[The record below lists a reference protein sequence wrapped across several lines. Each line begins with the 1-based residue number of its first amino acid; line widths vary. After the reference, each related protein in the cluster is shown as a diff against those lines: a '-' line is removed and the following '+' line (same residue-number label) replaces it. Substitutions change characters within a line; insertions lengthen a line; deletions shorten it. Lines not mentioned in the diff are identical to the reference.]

1 MLNVERGKGKG
12 TRMAREG
19 NRKDSTWL
27 NSLATLEKENHSRQK
42 FLRISNN
49 PEWIAI
55 CGSRVSQLVKTFL
68 HLGFSPK
75 MRPFLLS
82 FFLSLSLFPS
92 SSFFPS
98 PPRWFDRSRGM
109 QRAIY
114 NASVFGSIS
123 EENYHRSLWESPFT
137 VSSLLPF
144 SSSLR
149 YIYFPPWETSKAS
162 SFSTNLSRLFSFF
175 VRTFRAFS
183 TKCQIVTGRILR
195 LRGRGFTCILVGR
208 LDRFSE
214 GTITLKDCLQGCWLE
229 RSMKYLNAP
238 PDQSTNCYYYI
249 FDRLHFPYFPRNSLL
264 SWLLIQEF
272 TSDSW
277 SIR

>member
-1 MLNVERGKGKG
+1 MDRNLWIPSFTTGKNFS
-12 TRMAREG
+12 A
-19 NRKDSTWL
+19 
-27 NSLATLEKENHSRQK
+27 SRLFTQDAS
-42 FLRISNN
+42 FL
-49 PEWIAI
+49 
-55 CGSRVSQLVKTFL
+55 T
-68 HLGFSPK
+68 
-75 MRPFLLS
+75 
-82 FFLSLSLFPS
+82 FFLPFSLFFPS

-114 NASVFGSIS
+114 NASVFESIS

-214 GTITLKDCLQGCWLE
+214 GTITLKDCLQGW
-229 RSMKYLNAP
+229 N
-238 PDQSTNCYYYI
+238 DQWNTSTRRRINQQIAIII

>member
-1 MLNVERGKGKG
+1 MDRNLWIPSFTTGKNFS
-12 TRMAREG
+12 A
-19 NRKDSTWL
+19 
-27 NSLATLEKENHSRQK
+27 SRLFTQDAS
-42 FLRISNN
+42 FL
-49 PEWIAI
+49 
-55 CGSRVSQLVKTFL
+55 TFFL
-68 HLGFSPK
+68 PFS
-75 MRPFLLS
+75 LS
-82 FFLSLSLFPS
+82 FSFFFFFSLPS
-92 SSFFPS
+92 S
-98 PPRWFDRSRGM
+98 WFDRSRGM

>member
-1 MLNVERGKGKG
+1 MDRNLWIPSFTTGKNFS
-12 TRMAREG
+12 A
-19 NRKDSTWL
+19 
-27 NSLATLEKENHSRQK
+27 SRLFTQDAS
-42 FLRISNN
+42 FL
-49 PEWIAI
+49 
-55 CGSRVSQLVKTFL
+55 TFFL
-68 HLGFSPK
+68 PFS
-75 MRPFLLS
+75 LS
-82 FFLSLSLFPS
+82 FSFFFFFSLPS
-92 SSFFPS
+92 S
-98 PPRWFDRSRGM
+98 WFDRSRGM

-114 NASVFGSIS
+114 NASVFESIS
-123 EENYHRSLWESPFT
+123 EENYHRSLWEPSVYGF
-137 VSSLLPF
+137 
-144 SSSLR
+144 
-149 YIYFPPWETSKAS
+149 FPS
-162 SFSTNLSRLFSFF
+162 SFLFVSAIHILSAVRNEQSFF
-175 VRTFRAFS
+175 LFNELVSAVFVFCTHLSCLFDKVSNSYRPYPSVERAW
-183 TKCQIVTGRILR
+183 
-195 LRGRGFTCILVGR
+195 FTCILVGR

>member
-98 PPRWFDRSRGM
+98 SPRWFDRSRGM

-162 SFSTNLSRLFSFF
+162 PFSTNLSRLFSFF

-214 GTITLKDCLQGCWLE
+214 GTITLKDCLQGW
-229 RSMKYLNAP
+229 N
-238 PDQSTNCYYYI
+238 DQWNTSTRRRINQQIAIII

>member
-1 MLNVERGKGKG
+1 MDRNLWIPSFTTGKNFS
-12 TRMAREG
+12 A
-19 NRKDSTWL
+19 
-27 NSLATLEKENHSRQK
+27 SRLFTQDAS
-42 FLRISNN
+42 FL
-49 PEWIAI
+49 
-55 CGSRVSQLVKTFL
+55 TFFL
-68 HLGFSPK
+68 PFS
-75 MRPFLLS
+75 LS
-82 FFLSLSLFPS
+82 FSFFFFFSLPS
-92 SSFFPS
+92 S
-98 PPRWFDRSRGM
+98 WFDRSRGM

-195 LRGRGFTCILVGR
+195 LRAWFYLHPCWTARPIFGRDDNFKR
-208 LDRFSE
+208 LPSRVLA
-214 GTITLKDCLQGCWLE
+214 GTINEIPQRAAGSINKLLLLYIRPATFPLF
-229 RSMKYLNAP
+229 
-238 PDQSTNCYYYI
+238 ST
-249 FDRLHFPYFPRNSLL
+249 
-264 SWLLIQEF
+264 
-272 TSDSW
+272 
-277 SIR
+277 